1 MVVRSQTAWGQ
12 KLLHSLE
19 VLFLMLQNLVTDEM
33 VINSSWE
40 WWEESATMLMALQ
53 IHQEMDISYRQ
64 RKEVLMSHSAAHAI
78 LWRGLCLGCMAIS
91 HTTW

>member
-40 WWEESATMLMALQ
+40 WWEESATMLIALQ
-53 IHQEMDISYRQ
+53 IHQEMDYPTGREKKC
-64 RKEVLMSHSAAHAI
+64 R
-78 LWRGLCLGCMAIS
+78 
-91 HTTW
+91 